1 MSMNTP
7 QQPQPQDN
15 TPMEATPA
23 PQPEVA
29 PATPVEQPEVAQTEQ
44 TAPTEQT
51 TPVDTAPEGQ
61 PTEAQEQQV
70 IEGVAQGLAD
80 DEITAEDIMTAVLSD
95 SLGLSPN
102 GARSLFQLLMQD
114 LADDAQAEAGM
125 TKPPMEQ

>member
-15 TPMEATPA
+15 TPMEATA

-29 PATPVEQPEVAQTEQ
+29 PADATQ
-44 TAPTEQT
+44 APAT
-51 TPVDTAPEGQ
+51 EGQ

-70 IEGVAQGLAD
+70 IEGVVQGLAD

-114 LADDAQAEAGM
+114 LADDATAEADM
-125 TKPPMEQ
+125 TEQPPMEQ

>member
-15 TPMEATPA
+15 TSMEATAA

-29 PATPVEQPEVAQTEQ
+29 PAEQTVPVEQ
-44 TAPTEQT
+44 TAPADT
-51 TPVDTAPEGQ
+51 TQAPATEGQ

-114 LADDAQAEAGM
+114 LADDAQAEANM
-125 TKPPMEQ
+125 TQPPMEQ

>member
-15 TPMEATPA
+15 TPMEAATA

-29 PATPVEQPEVAQTEQ
+29 SAEQTVPVEQ
-44 TAPTEQT
+44 TAPVDT
-51 TPVDTAPEGQ
+51 TPAPATEGQ

-70 IEGVAQGLAD
+70 LEGVAQGLAD

-95 SLGLSPN
+95 ALGITPQ
-102 GARSLFQLLMQD
+102 GAQSLFRLLMSELVD
-114 LADDAQAEAGM
+114 EEE
-125 TKPPMEQ
+125 TPKKEVPPQEGV

>member
-15 TPMEATPA
+15 TPMEATA

-29 PATPVEQPEVAQTEQ
+29 PA
-44 TAPTEQT
+44 EQT
-51 TPVDTAPEGQ
+51 TPVDTAPADTTPAPATEGQ

-114 LADDAQAEAGM
+114 LADDAQAETDM
-125 TKPPMEQ
+125 TQPPMEQ

>member
-15 TPMEATPA
+15 TPMEATPT
-23 PQPEVA
+23 PQPTDTA
-29 PATPVEQPEVAQTEQ
+29 PAAPVEQ
-44 TAPTEQT
+44 TAPVDT
-51 TPVDTAPEGQ
+51 TPAPATEGQ

-114 LADDAQAEAGM
+114 LADDAQAETDM
-125 TKPPMEQ
+125 TQPPMEQ

>member
-1 MSMNTP
+1 MAMNTP
-7 QQPQPQDN
+7 QPQPQDN
-15 TPMEATPA
+15 TPMEATA

-29 PATPVEQPEVAQTEQ
+29 PAEQ
-44 TAPTEQT
+44 TAPADT
-51 TPVDTAPEGQ
+51 TQAPTTEGQ

-70 IEGVAQGLAD
+70 LEGVAQGLAD

-114 LADDAQAEAGM
+114 LADDAQEETDM
-125 TKPPMEQ
+125 MQPPMEQ

>member
-15 TPMEATPA
+15 TPMEATA

-29 PATPVEQPEVAQTEQ
+29 PAEQ
-44 TAPTEQT
+44 TVPVEQT
-51 TPVDTAPEGQ
+51 TPADTTQAPATEGQ

-114 LADDAQAEAGM
+114 LADDAQAETDM
-125 TKPPMEQ
+125 TQPPMEQ

>member
-7 QQPQPQDN
+7 QQPQDN
-15 TPMEATPA
+15 TPMEAAPVPQTEATPA
-23 PQPEVA
+23 A
-29 PATPVEQPEVAQTEQ
+29 PAEQTVPVEQ
-44 TAPTEQT
+44 TAPADT
-51 TPVDTAPEGQ
+51 TQAPATEGQ

-114 LADDAQAEAGM
+114 LADDAQEETDM
-125 TKPPMEQ
+125 MQPPMEQ

>member
-29 PATPVEQPEVAQTEQ
+29 PAAPV
-44 TAPTEQT
+44 EQT
-51 TPVDTAPEGQ
+51 TPADTTQAPATEGQ

-114 LADDAQAEAGM
+114 LADDAQEETDM
-125 TKPPMEQ
+125 TQPPME

>member
-1 MSMNTP
+1 MAMNTP
-7 QQPQPQDN
+7 QPQPQDN
-15 TPMEATPA
+15 TPMEAAPA

-29 PATPVEQPEVAQTEQ
+29 PAAPVEQ
-44 TAPTEQT
+44 TAPVDT
-51 TPVDTAPEGQ
+51 TPADTTTAPATEGQ

-114 LADDAQAEAGM
+114 LADDAQEETDM
-125 TKPPMEQ
+125 TQPPME

>member
-15 TPMEATPA
+15 TPMEAAPA
-23 PQPEVA
+23 PQAEVTPAAPAEQTVPADTTQA
-29 PATPVEQPEVAQTEQ
+29 PAT
-44 TAPTEQT
+44 
-51 TPVDTAPEGQ
+51 EGQ

-114 LADDAQAEAGM
+114 LADDAQAEADM
-125 TKPPMEQ
+125 TQPPMEQ

>member
-7 QQPQPQDN
+7 QQPQDN
-15 TPMEATPA
+15 TPMEATA

-29 PATPVEQPEVAQTEQ
+29 PAEQ
-44 TAPTEQT
+44 TVPVEQT
-51 TPVDTAPEGQ
+51 TPADTTQDPATEGQ

-114 LADDAQAEAGM
+114 LADDAQAETDM
-125 TKPPMEQ
+125 TQPPMEQ

>member
-7 QQPQPQDN
+7 QQPQDN
-15 TPMEATPA
+15 TPMEATA

-29 PATPVEQPEVAQTEQ
+29 PAAPV
-44 TAPTEQT
+44 EQT
-51 TPVDTAPEGQ
+51 TPADTTQAPATEGQ

-114 LADDAQAEAGM
+114 LADDAQAETDM
-125 TKPPMEQ
+125 TQPPMEQ

>member
-1 MSMNTP
+1 MAMNTP

-15 TPMEATPA
+15 TPMEATA

-29 PATPVEQPEVAQTEQ
+29 PAEQTVPVEQ
-44 TAPTEQT
+44 TAP
-51 TPVDTAPEGQ
+51 VDTTQAPAPEGQ

-95 SLGLSPN
+95 SLGLSLN

-114 LADDAQAEAGM
+114 LADDAQEETDM
-125 TKPPMEQ
+125 MQPPMEQ

>member
-15 TPMEATPA
+15 TPMEAAPA
-23 PQPEVA
+23 PQTEVTPAEQTVPVEQTTSADTTQA
-29 PATPVEQPEVAQTEQ
+29 PAT
-44 TAPTEQT
+44 
-51 TPVDTAPEGQ
+51 EGQ

-114 LADDAQAEAGM
+114 LVDDAQAE
-125 TKPPMEQ
+125 TDTTQPPMEQ

>member
-1 MSMNTP
+1 MAMNTP

-15 TPMEATPA
+15 TPMEAAPA

-29 PATPVEQPEVAQTEQ
+29 PAAPVEQ
-44 TAPTEQT
+44 TAP
-51 TPVDTAPEGQ
+51 VDTTQASAPEGQ

-114 LADDAQAEAGM
+114 LADDAQEEADM
-125 TKPPMEQ
+125 TQPPME

>member
-1 MSMNTP
+1 MAMNTP
-7 QQPQPQDN
+7 QPQPQDN
-15 TPMEATPA
+15 TPMEAAPA

-29 PATPVEQPEVAQTEQ
+29 PAEQ
-44 TAPTEQT
+44 TVPVEQT
-51 TPVDTAPEGQ
+51 TPADTTPAPATEGQ

-70 IEGVAQGLAD
+70 LEGVAQGLAD

-114 LADDAQAEAGM
+114 LADDAQEEADM
-125 TKPPMEQ
+125 TQPPMEQ

>member
-15 TPMEATPA
+15 TPMEATA

-29 PATPVEQPEVAQTEQ
+29 PAEQ
-44 TAPTEQT
+44 TVPVEQT
-51 TPVDTAPEGQ
+51 TPADTTQAPATEGQ

-114 LADDAQAEAGM
+114 LADDATAEADM
-125 TKPPMEQ
+125 TEQPPME

>member
-15 TPMEATPA
+15 TSMEATPA

-29 PATPVEQPEVAQTEQ
+29 PAEQTVPVEQ
-44 TAPTEQT
+44 TAPADT
-51 TPVDTAPEGQ
+51 TQAPATEGQ

-114 LADDAQAEAGM
+114 LADDAQAEANM
-125 TKPPMEQ
+125 TQPPMEQ